1 MELTTA
7 ISSKQFFRDTYLHFM
22 TFFSLIA
29 LIWRVNK
36 LEEDFKVFY
45 IVELFS
51 RIFFFLASCKELLK
65 SCLMNYSCNSGDRN
79 EKL

>member
-51 RIFFFLASCKELLK
+51 RIFFFFGILQGITEILPHELFLQFW
-65 SCLMNYSCNSGDRN
+65 
-79 EKL
+79 